1 MGAEPRTPASPA
13 SDGAVAED
21 GSLAADDRDEAAYR
35 RALHDSEERFRRLA
49 EATHEGIA
57 IIEGDRV
64 VDANPQ
70 AAAMLGYELSE
81 YIGMTALELI
91 APESRALAAEHMLIE
106 DERPWEGMGLHKS
119 GARVHIEA
127 RVGYARSSDRLVR
140 VTVFRD
146 VGEQRAREQRFR
158 ETEKMQ
164 VIGRLAGSVAHDFN
178 NLLTIILG
186 CATLAE
192 QEIAEDSPLHLLIK
206 EIAGA
211 GERAAA
217 LTRQLL
223 AFSRR
228 QVIDLRVVD
237 LNRVILG
244 MAQLLERLLGE
255 DVHVTLEV
263 SPTLRLVRADVGQ
276 LEQIVMNL
284 CTNARDAMPQGGEIL
299 VRTETSTDVDAPPEG
314 HDPAR
319 AWVHL
324 TVADRGAGMDPATL
338 GHAFEPLF
346 TTKEIGRGTGLGL
359 STVQAIV
366 SQSGGRVSIDSEVD
380 RGTTVNVWLP
390 ALDIGQTAP
399 TTAPVEK
406 TAPRGAERVLLVEDE
421 PGVRAL
427 CDSVLRSLG
436 YSVIVAA
443 PGDAERAAQVHQ
455 GAIDLLVTDVV
466 MPGIRGPA
474 IAATVRNSSPHAR
487 VLYVSGY
494 IDEVLS
500 MPAPGAGFL
509 AKPFT
514 PLELARKVREVLDR

>member
-1 MGAEPRTPASPA
+1 VG
-13 SDGAVAED
+13 
-21 GSLAADDRDEAAYR
+21 DRDEAAYR

-70 AAAMLGYELSE
+70 AAAMLGYELAE

-91 APESRALAAEHMLIE
+91 APESRALAAEHMLVE

-119 GARVHIEA
+119 GARVHVEA
-127 RVGYARSSDRLVR
+127 RVRYARSGDRLVR
-140 VTVFRD
+140 IAVFRD

-192 QEIAEDSPLHLLIK
+192 QEITEESPAHPLIK
-206 EIAGA
+206 EISGA

-237 LNRVILG
+237 PNRVILG
-244 MAQLLERLLGE
+244 MAQLLERLLGD
-255 DVHVTLEV
+255 DVRVTLEL
-263 SPTLRLVRADVGQ
+263 SPALRLVRGDVGQ

-284 CTNARDAMPQGGEIL
+284 CTNARDAMPQGGEIV
-299 VRTETSTDVDAPPEG
+299 VRTETSTDPGEPEG

-324 TVADRGAGMDPATL
+324 TIADRGDGMDPATL
-338 GHAFEPLF
+338 GQAFEPLF

-366 SQSGGRVSIDSEVD
+366 SQSGGRVAIVSEVD
-380 RGTTVNVWLP
+380 RGTTVHVWLP
-390 ALDIGQTAP
+390 ALDIGQAAP
-399 TTAPVEK
+399 TATPAEK
-406 TAPRGAERVLLVEDE
+406 TAPRGAETVLLVEDE

-427 CDSVLRSLG
+427 CDNVLRSLG
-436 YSVIVAA
+436 YAVIVAG
-443 PGDAERAAQVHQ
+443 PGEAERAAEGHR
-455 GAIDLLVTDVV
+455 GTIDLLVTDVV
-466 MPGIRGPA
+466 MPGLRGPS
-474 IAATVRNSSPHAR
+474 IAATVRHSSPRAR

-514 PLELARKVREVLDR
+514 PLELARKVREVLDG